1 MTAKKMQKKKKT
13 TKRKKRIRSR
23 EYSNIML
30 LFTGIFVLMIGY
42 LVFFQV
48 TKSRETINN
57 PYNARLDTFEKR
69 VVRGNILACD
79 GQVLAYTKVAEDG
92 TETRYYPFDCT
103 FAHVL
108 GYSDYGKTGIEEMG
122 NFQLLTSNA
131 YFVEKFINELKE
143 QKNIG
148 DNLVTTLDVD
158 LQTAAHD
165 ALGDQKGAV
174 VVLEAATGNV
184 RALVSKPDYDPGL
197 VRSEWSRL
205 STSQDSILLNRA
217 MQGLYPPGS
226 TFKTVTLLEYLRE
239 HQFQDE
245 SYSYLCKGKV
255 LVGDSSISC
264 YHGISHGE
272 LDLKLAYGKSC
283 NSAFADMG
291 RYLNDRLFRRLADDL
306 LFDSELPLSFPY
318 SQSSFKLKSSDSEA
332 LHMMTAIGQG
342 DTLVTPMHMAMITAA
357 IANDGIL
364 MVPRFLDRT
373 ESHTG
378 STVVERYP
386 VTEYGRLLP
395 SEEAAVLQE
404 YMRAV
409 VESGTATSLQSDQ
422 YVVAGK
428 TGTAEYSSDKKKSH
442 AWFTGYVSG
451 DKPDLVVCILVES
464 AGSSS
469 EYAVPAAR
477 KIFDAYYGK
486 EL

>member
-1 MTAKKMQKKKKT
+1 MKKKKNQKKGKE
-13 TKRKKRIRSR
+13 KRRVPSR

-30 LFTGIFVLMIGY
+30 LFTGLFVLMIGY
-42 LVFFQV
+42 LLWFQM
-48 TKSRETINN
+48 TTSRETINN
-57 PYNARLDTFEKR
+57 PYNARLETFEKR
-69 VVRGNILACD
+69 VVRGNILASD

-131 YFVEKFINELKE
+131 YFTEKFINELRE

-148 DNLVTTLDVD
+148 DNLITTLDVD

-165 ALGDQKGAV
+165 ALGNQKGAV
-174 VVLEAATGNV
+174 VVLEASTGNV

-197 VRSEWSRL
+197 VRGEWDRL
-205 STSQDSILLNRA
+205 SSSEDSILLNRA

-226 TFKTVTLLEYLRE
+226 TFKTITLLEYLRE
-239 HQFQDE
+239 HQFDSE
-245 SYSYLCKGKV
+245 DYSYMCEGKV
-255 LVGDSSISC
+255 SVGNSSISC
-264 YHGISHGE
+264 YHGTRHGE
-272 LDLKLAYGKSC
+272 LDLKLAYAKSC

-291 RYLNDRLFRRLADDL
+291 RNLSVPGLKDLTDQL
-306 LFDSELPLSFPY
+306 LFDSDLPLSFPY
-318 SQSSFKLKSSDSEA
+318 SRSSFKLKESDSEA
-332 LHMMTAIGQG
+332 LHMMTAMGQG

-357 IANDGIL
+357 VANDGIL

-378 STVVERYP
+378 AVVVERYP
-386 VTEYGRLLP
+386 VTEYGRLF
-395 SEEAAVLQE
+395 SKQEASVLGE

-409 VESGTATSLQSDQ
+409 VEEGSASSLKSDA
-422 YVVAGK
+422 YMAAGK
-428 TGTAEYSSDKKKSH
+428 TGTAEYSSDKNRSH
-442 AWFTGYVSG
+442 AWFTGYATG
-451 DKPDLVVCILVES
+451 DKPDLVVCVLVES

-469 EYAVPAAR
+469 EYAVPVAKR
-477 KIFDAYYGK
+477 VFDAYYAK
-486 EL
+486 E